1 MPRLGEGD
9 AQTGLGAD
17 AAAMAEL
24 WRSWLGLGS
33 SLGATMP
40 GLAQPG
46 QIAGETLGR
55 FLDPMSLLMASGSQ
69 VGETI
74 RKMTEGP
81 RFADLGAIERR
92 MGKVMQLWLQV
103 QQAARAYE
111 AVAAGAWHEA
121 SKRFAKEYQKL
132 SRAGQAPKQPNE
144 ALKLWLDIANQTLLE
159 THRSRAVPR
168 RPGRAVAPWHDLPAG
183 RARDDREHG
192 RARGPADA
200 QRGRRGPPLGAG
212 AQAPGARA
220 REGGCCGRAATAAG
234 IAAPDTRTQGSTPRR
249 NPGMIPM
256 PTTGSAEL
264 MRAAATFNTKV
275 AAGITK
281 LSAITDEQVQIA
293 TTPKDEVFKSDKV
306 TLYRY
311 RPLAKRKVATP
322 VLIVY
327 SLIGRYTMTD
337 LQEDRS
343 LIRNLLKQG
352 LDVWVI
358 DWGNASR
365 ADRYLTIDDYVL
377 GYLDDCVAAMRR
389 ETEAEAVNL
398 LGICEGGAFTLAYA
412 ALEPARVKNLVLTV
426 TPLDF
431 HADQAEEKLEHGF
444 INVWTRSLTAEDVD
458 QMIEVW
464 GVLPGEF
471 MGAIFSMLTPIRSMT
486 KYNLDLLEV
495 VDNEAKLINYLRME
509 KWLADRPHH
518 RRRGR
523 QAVAQGFLPGQ
534 QADQERARARRAP
547 GGPAAGHH
555 AGAEHLRPGR
565 SHHPTADVARTRGKV
580 GTDDYT
586 ELGLPGG
593 HIGVFVSG
601 KSQGIVGKGI
611 VDWLAQRDS

>member
-1 MPRLGEGD
+1 
-9 AQTGLGAD
+9 
-17 AAAMAEL
+17 
-24 WRSWLGLGS
+24 
-33 SLGATMP
+33 
-40 GLAQPG
+40 
-46 QIAGETLGR
+46 
-55 FLDPMSLLMASGSQ
+55 
-69 VGETI
+69 
-74 RKMTEGP
+74 
-81 RFADLGAIERR
+81 
-92 MGKVMQLWLQV
+92 
-103 QQAARAYE
+103 
-111 AVAAGAWHEA
+111 
-121 SKRFAKEYQKL
+121 
-132 SRAGQAPKQPNE
+132 
-144 ALKLWLDIANQTLLE
+144 
-159 THRSRAVPR
+159 
-168 RPGRAVAPWHDLPAG
+168 
-183 RARDDREHG
+183 
-192 RARGPADA
+192 
-200 QRGRRGPPLGAG
+200 
-212 AQAPGARA
+212 
-220 REGGCCGRAATAAG
+220 
-234 IAAPDTRTQGSTPRR
+234 
-249 NPGMIPM
+249 MIPM
-256 PTTGSAEL
+256 PTSGSAEL

-293 TTPKDEVFKSDKV
+293 ATPKDEVFKSDKV

-377 GYLDDCVAAMRR
+377 GYLDDCVAALRR
-389 ETEAEAVNL
+389 EADAWAVNL

-412 ALEPARVKNLVLTV
+412 ALEPTRVKNLVLTV

-431 HADQAEEKLEHGF
+431 HADQAEGKLEHGF
-444 INVWTRSLTAEDVD
+444 INVWTRSLTAKDVD

-518 RRRGR
+518 AGEAAK
-523 QAVAQGFLPGQ
+523 QWLKDFYQDNKLIKS
-534 QADQERARARRAP
+534 ESRARRAS
-547 GGPAAGHH
+547 GGPAASRH

-565 SHHPTADVARTRGKV
+565 PHHPTPDVARPRGQGRHRRLHRV
-580 GTDDYT
+580 
-586 ELGLPGG
+586 GLPGG